1 MVARDGGESTFGSP
15 GSKRLITAQEL
26 EEALVRRTFWFL
38 AACSVLILLP
48 VKLAWLLQGGR
59 VVGLLGVLELFTVLW
74 CSWRVWTSQTG
85 AARYLGVGLSIMYL
99 QVAAVAWMQGGL
111 QAPALR
117 WLAVLPIIAIV
128 AGNLRLGL
136 GFCVAFV
143 VQILVMAFYEPPYL
157 AALRPLVL
165 PNAQAQTVVATVGSV
180 MLSSAFGWIAVRWRA
195 QVHQVL
201 EVSHQQAQRGNE
213 AKQRFLA
220 IMSHEIRTPLNGIVG
235 TASLLRQ
242 KSMAPS
248 EQRQMLHLLDHSAQT
263 LRSLLNDVLDWAKL
277 EAGQLDVRQEPVRL
291 RDLVADSADLFAV
304 TAFDK
309 GVALTH
315 SFEGDVPRVLLG
327 DEMRL
332 RQTLNNL
339 VSNAVKFTR
348 QGGVHVH
355 LSTEPSPEPQDD
367 RVWVRIE
374 VQDTGIGMS
383 SGQVA
388 KLFQPF
394 TQADQSTT
402 RQYGGTGLGLSIGRE
417 LARCM
422 GGDIVVSSRLGV
434 GSCFVVRVPM
444 GWAPATADAL
454 PATTALAGQRLRL
467 VTGSVGLRRQVQSL
481 CHDLGLVLAP
491 DDAKDAEVDAVLVD
505 AAVWTPGPGP
515 VRAWSWGGPGQS
527 KALVSSAMDAPGVNL
542 PPGVLHLYKP
552 LRAHALADWLQGI
565 LPATAVPEPAI
576 KPRPTL
582 QVLVAEDSEV
592 NRDLLREM
600 LSHCQAQAELVGTG
614 LAAVNA
620 VQARR
625 FDLLL
630 MDYQMPEMDGLAATR
645 AIRRHEAEHGGPAL
659 PIVLISGE
667 VNVECHAVWRQAG
680 VNDILCKP
688 YAFDE
693 LARVLATINPGP
705 AT

>member
-1 MVARDGGESTFGSP
+1 MTAKDGESALGSP
-15 GSKRLITAQEL
+15 GDKGLITAQEL

-38 AACSVLILLP
+38 AVCSVLILLP
-48 VKLAWLLQGGR
+48 VKLSWLLQGGR
-59 VVGLLGVLELFTVLW
+59 VVGLLGILELATVLW

-85 AARYLGVGLSIMYL
+85 AARFLGVGLAIMYL
-99 QVAAVAWMQGGL
+99 QVGAVAWMQGGL

-136 GFCVAFV
+136 CFCVAFV
-143 VQILVMAFYEPPYL
+143 AQILVMSFYEPPYL
-157 AALRPLVL
+157 AALRPMVL
-165 PNAQAQTVVATVGSV
+165 PNAPAQSLVATGGSV
-180 MLSSAFGWIAVRWRA
+180 MLFSAFGWIAVRWRA

-201 EVSHQQAQRGNE
+201 EMSHQQAQRGNE

-242 KSMAPS
+242 KQMAPQ
-248 EQRQMLHLLDHSAQT
+248 EQRQMLHLLDRSAQT

-277 EAGQLDVRQEPVRL
+277 EAGQLDVRQEPVHL
-291 RDLVADSADLFAV
+291 RELVVDSADLFAV

-309 GVALTH
+309 GLELTY
-315 SFEGDVPRVLLG
+315 SFEGDVPSVLLG

-332 RQTLNNL
+332 RQALNNL

-348 QGGVHVH
+348 QGGVHMH
-355 LSTEPSPEPQDD
+355 LATEPSSSPQDA

-374 VQDTGIGMS
+374 VQDTGIGMNPA
-383 SGQVA
+383 QLA
-388 KLFQPF
+388 QLFHPF

-402 RQYGGTGLGLSIGRE
+402 RQYGGTGLGLSISRE

-422 GGDIVVSSRLGV
+422 GGDIVVSSRVEV

-444 GWAPATADAL
+444 GVAPATPEPVL
-454 PATTALAGQRLRL
+454 PGVFAGRRLRL
-467 VTGSVGLRRQVQSL
+467 VSTSLGLRRQVQSL
-481 CHDLGLVLAP
+481 ARELGLVLAP
-491 DDAKDAEVDAVLVD
+491 DDADDASVDAVLVD
-505 AAVWTPGPGP
+505 AAALSPSAGP
-515 VRAWSWGGPGQS
+515 VVQAWSWGAAAHP
-527 KALVSSAMDAPGVNL
+527 KALVSSAMDAPGIEL
-542 PPGVLHLYKP
+542 PAGVLHLYKP
-552 LRAHALADWLQGI
+552 LRTHALADWLNGV
-565 LPATAVPEPAI
+565 LHATTASEPPAR
-576 KPRPTL
+576 PRPTL

-592 NRDLLREM
+592 NRDLLSEM
-600 LSHCQAQAELVGTG
+600 LTHCQAATEMVNNG
-614 LAAVNA
+614 LAAVQA

-625 FDLLL
+625 FDLVL

-645 AIRRHEAEHGGPAL
+645 AIRRREAEQGLPAL

-667 VNVECHAVWRQAG
+667 VNVECHAVWREAG
-680 VNDILCKP
+680 VNHILCKP

-693 LARVLATINPGP
+693 LARLVATINPAP
-705 AT
+705 AS

>member
-1 MVARDGGESTFGSP
+1 MVARDGESTFGSP
-15 GSKRLITAQEL
+15 GSKGLNTAQEL

-38 AACSVLILLP
+38 AACSILILLP

-59 VVGLLGVLELFTVLW
+59 VVGLLGLLELFTVLW

-85 AARYLGVGLSIMYL
+85 AARYLGVGLAIMYL

-117 WLAVLPIIAIV
+117 WLAVLPIMAIV

-136 GFCVAFV
+136 SFCIAFV
-143 VQILVMAFYEPPYL
+143 AQILVMAFYEPPYL

-180 MLSSAFGWIAVRWRA
+180 MLSSAFGWIAVRWRS

-235 TASLLRQ
+235 TASLLQQ

-309 GVALTH
+309 GVELTH

-355 LSTEPSPEPQDD
+355 LSTEPSPDPQDA

-374 VQDTGIGMS
+374 VQDTGIGMTS
-383 SGQVA
+383 EQVA
-388 KLFQPF
+388 RLFQPF
-394 TQADQSTT
+394 AQADQSTT
-402 RQYGGTGLGLSIGRE
+402 RQYGGTGLGLSISRE

-444 GWAPATADAL
+444 GLAPALTDEWPAD
-454 PATTALAGQRLRL
+454 PALAGRRLRL
-467 VTGSVGLRRQVQSL
+467 VTGSMGLRRQVQSL
-481 CHDLGLVLAP
+481 CQDLGLVLAP
-491 DDAKDAEVDAVLVD
+491 DDADDAQVDAVLVD
-505 AAVWTPGPGP
+505 AAVWSPGARP
-515 VRAWSWGGPGQS
+515 VQAWSWGGPGQP
-527 KALVSSAMDAPGVNL
+527 KALVSSAMDAQGVHL
-542 PPGVLHLYKP
+542 PAGVLHLYKP
-552 LRAHALADWLQGI
+552 LRTHALADWLQGI
-565 LPATAVPEPAI
+565 LPATGPSEPAT
-576 KPRPTL
+576 KPRPSL
-582 QVLVAEDSEV
+582 RVLVAEDSEV
-592 NRDLLREM
+592 NRDLLSEM
-600 LSHCQAQAELVGTG
+600 LSHCQATAELVGTG
-614 LAAVNA
+614 LAAVHA
-620 VQARR
+620 VQARH

-630 MDYQMPEMDGLAATR
+630 MDYQMPVMDGLAATR

-667 VNVECHAVWRQAG
+667 VNVECHAVWRAAG
-680 VNDILCKP
+680 VNHVLCKP

-705 AT
+705 AN